1 MAVVFIDSNI
11 PMYLVGAQHPNK
23 VQSRAVLHQLLV
35 EGRSLV
41 TDAEVFQEILHR
53 FHAIRRLD
61 AIEPAFRAL
70 REIVDDVYPVTLP
83 GVERGRSILE
93 SHAGVSARDAIHVAV
108 MEANEVGEIFSF
120 DTGFDSIP
128 FVRRVGR

>member
-1 MAVVFIDSNI
+1 MAPVFIDSNI

-35 EGRSLV
+35 QGRSLV

-83 GVERGRSILE
+83 SVERGRSILE
-93 SHAGVSARDAIHVAV
+93 SHAVSARDAIHVAV
-108 MEANEVGEIFSF
+108 MEANEVEEIFSF
-120 DTGFDSIP
+120 DPGFDSIP
-128 FVRRVGR
+128 LVRLVGR